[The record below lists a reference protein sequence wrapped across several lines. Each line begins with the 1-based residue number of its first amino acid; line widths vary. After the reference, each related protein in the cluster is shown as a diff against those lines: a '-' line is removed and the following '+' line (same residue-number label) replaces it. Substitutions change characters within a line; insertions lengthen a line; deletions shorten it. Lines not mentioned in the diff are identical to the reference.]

1 RHQADC
7 GRQQRLR
14 NARRHHRKV
23 RGLRLRNADEA
34 VHDSPHRAEQADER
48 RGRADGRQHARAAHH
63 QPSAVGFDPFK
74 AGSDPL
80 LDPVTFHV
88 FVGHLQLGDCR
99 LDELSH
105 WAAGLTDLLG
115 CIAEVACRRERH
127 GGPSGAS
134 LGDQELDRLGEPDRP
149 RHHRRQREPNEHR
162 FHEWIGA
169 EKHPP
174 GTEVARQVR
183 CRDEGDR
190 RRRALALGQSSRW
203 PSRHQGLSA
212 LDMNTN
218 TNRARVDD
226 KISPHAAVI
235 VKPIETVSFYA
246 AYSVSYLPASGD
258 QFSALNN
265 GTVILQP
272 QKFENKEV
280 GVKWNIF
287 PRLLFA
293 AAVYDLERTNVPL
306 ADPNNPGFFILSG
319 SNRIRGFESS
329 LNGYVTADWQSSFGY
344 AYTDAR
350 VTSNTSTTIVAGN
363 RIQLVPF
370 HQFSWWNKY
379 QIDPTWAASVGL
391 IYFSDS
397 F

>member
-1 RHQADC
+1 
-7 GRQQRLR
+7 
-14 NARRHHRKV
+14 
-23 RGLRLRNADEA
+23 
-34 VHDSPHRAEQADER
+34 
-48 RGRADGRQHARAAHH
+48 
-63 QPSAVGFDPFK
+63 
-74 AGSDPL
+74 
-80 LDPVTFHV
+80 
-88 FVGHLQLGDCR
+88 
-99 LDELSH
+99 
-105 WAAGLTDLLG
+105 
-115 CIAEVACRRERH
+115 
-127 GGPSGAS
+127 
-134 LGDQELDRLGEPDRP
+134 
-149 RHHRRQREPNEHR
+149 
-162 FHEWIGA
+162 
-169 EKHPP
+169 
-174 GTEVARQVR
+174 
-183 CRDEGDR
+183 
-190 RRRALALGQSSRW
+190 
-203 PSRHQGLSA
+203 
-212 LDMNTN
+212 MNTN

-293 AAVYDLERTNVPL
+293 AAVYDLERTNVPF

-379 QIDPTWAASVGL
+379 QIDPTWAASVGV

-397 F
+397 FASSDDSVRLPGFFRVDAGLFAKINETWRAQLNIENIFNKGYWASADGNNNISPGQPRTVRLTAIAKF